1 MLAWARATPQWK
13 DGEGK
18 LMEFEKNITEI
29 INTTTKLVQPDQIIL
44 FGSRARGVAHRYS
57 DYDIALVGVDMDHR
71 TERRLREALDE
82 RLGIFTVDLIDMSK
96 VDPEFKE
103 IIIRSG
109 VVIYEN

>member
-1 MLAWARATPQWK
+1 
-13 DGEGK
+13 
-18 LMEFEKNITEI
+18 MEFEKNITEI

-71 TERRLREALDE
+71 TERRLKEALDE